1 MCSVRQ
7 REVEIE
13 DRNVLN
19 FWMCEEC
26 GEIDS
31 ITPDWYEDNGTPT
44 CCDRDAVYLYTKII
58 LEEKE

>member
-1 MCSVRQ
+1 
-7 REVEIE
+7 
-13 DRNVLN
+13 
-19 FWMCEEC
+19 MCEEC